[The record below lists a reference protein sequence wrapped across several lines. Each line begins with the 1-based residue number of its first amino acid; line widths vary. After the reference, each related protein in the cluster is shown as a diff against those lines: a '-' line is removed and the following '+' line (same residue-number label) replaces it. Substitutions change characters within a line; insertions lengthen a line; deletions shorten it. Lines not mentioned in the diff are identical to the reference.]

1 MNDLTENHRLR
12 SKDAAVAAQARDSLA
27 AVLKR
32 STVVEHLQL
41 VDRKGRSHEI
51 ELPAAALRSLLEI
64 LTELARGNGVSIVPL
79 RSELT
84 TQEAADLLKV
94 SRPHLV
100 KLLETGALPF
110 HRTGKHRRIKL
121 DELLRYKQDREA
133 ASEAAL
139 RALAAEAQALKMGYE

>member
-1 MNDLTENHRLR
+1 MNDLTENHRRR
-12 SKDAAVAAQARDSLA
+12 SKDAAAAAQARDSLA

-32 STVVEHLQL
+32 STVVERIQL
-41 VDRKGRSHEI
+41 VDRKGRPHEI

-64 LTELARGNGVSIVPL
+64 PSELARGNGVSIVPL

-100 KLLETGALPF
+100 KLLESGALPF

-121 DELLRYKQDREA
+121 DELLRYKQNREA